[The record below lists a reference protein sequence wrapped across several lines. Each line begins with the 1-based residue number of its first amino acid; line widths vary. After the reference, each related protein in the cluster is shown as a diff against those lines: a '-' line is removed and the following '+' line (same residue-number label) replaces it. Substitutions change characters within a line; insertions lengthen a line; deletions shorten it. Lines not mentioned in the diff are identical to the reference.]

1 MDWSRRGSVGGERAN
16 ADVAQLL
23 RFCVLLSIEAAARA
37 VGYVPL
43 SEGVLG
49 NLRSF
54 AIPVLTLALVEWP
67 VFMRILRSDAIVTL
81 QQDYVL
87 LAKASP
93 AGYVSG
99 AEWYTPMRAPGAMPL
114 SKFDAARQTGPR
126 AAITACRRSS
136 ASGIDERSAF
146 AHAPP
151 EDGDMDLDSQ
161 YRQYTQ
167 EKKPEH

>member
-87 LAKASP
+87 FGQGKP
-93 AGYVSG
+93 GRVC
-99 AEWYTPMRAPGAMPL
+99 ERCTPMRAPGAMPL